1 MLKSQLYLVLL
12 MAVIVSLLIV
22 GCAET
27 SSTNDTEVNWI
38 EDIDW
43 ILESYGEQGNLQS
56 PIAGTQITAT
66 FDSAEGQVRGSAG
79 CNSYF
84 GDYQINDKL
93 SIPVLANTEMYCLEP
108 EGVMEQEYQYLRTL
122 QSAESYQIQDGKLQ
136 INCGEQA
143 LIYTAQ
149 EE

>member
-1 MLKSQLYLVLL
+1 

>member
-1 MLKSQLYLVLL
+1 LLKSQLYLVLL